1 MLDQELLII
10 AVLVIT
16 FLNWVSTKLKERS
29 DRKKGILPDQE
40 QQEIDYSEEP
50 EISFSNEPNNQ
61 FQESLGL
68 KDLID
73 ALGGNEMPKQIEPIP
88 ITPPIIEEATTY
100 HESINSEGTPD
111 SENLNF
117 ITEKKSNRSNEIWN
131 KQTSSI
137 HPIIKK
143 LRQDGGAREAI
154 IFSEILKKPL
164 GLRRDY

>member
-1 MLDQELLII
+1 M
-10 AVLVIT
+10 IT
-16 FLNWVSTKLKERS
+16 FLNWVSTKPKERS

-50 EISFSNEPNNQ
+50 EIASVMKPNNQ

-73 ALGGNEMPKQIEPIP
+73 ALGGNEMPKQVEPIP
-88 ITPPIIEEATTY
+88 ITPPIIEEATTN

-117 ITEKKSNRSNEIWN
+117 ITEKNPIAPMKYGTN
-131 KQTSSI
+131 KLLQFTPSSKNCAKMAG
-137 HPIIKK
+137 P
-143 LRQDGGAREAI
+143 E
-154 IFSEILKKPL
+154 KPL
-164 GLRRDY
+164 FFQRF

>member
-88 ITPPIIEEATTY
+88 ITPPIIEEATT
-100 HESINSEGTPD
+100 
-111 SENLNF
+111 
-117 ITEKKSNRSNEIWN
+117 
-131 KQTSSI
+131 
-137 HPIIKK
+137 
-143 LRQDGGAREAI
+143 
-154 IFSEILKKPL
+154 
-164 GLRRDY
+164 